1 MHSDISVLLPVH
13 GKCNYLDSTLSSV
26 YENTLQPL
34 EVLVINDGIEQEYIK
49 IIDKYMDKGNLRFIK
64 NQGKGLVSAL
74 NTGLLHAKG
83 VYVARIDSD
92 DLMAPNRM
100 ELQRELF
107 KQNSELV
114 VVGSQCTYINS
125 KSEVTGVSQYPVGIV
140 SNLEK
145 FQKECLIAHPSTM
158 YRLSAAKSIGGY
170 RSVFNWDGV
179 EIAEDFDFWLRLQKF
194 GQIINLNTPLT
205 SYRQHPEQLSSKYK
219 KGTQIG
225 TIFIIAINRMEDTK
239 IKEIHFQNNKC
250 QNLFDFVFIIFSNLG
265 FLYASVLLID
275 IWMLN
280 LKVSKSNRFIR
291 HIFNYLYKKL
301 LNNI

>member
-1 MHSDISVLLPVH
+1 MHLDISVLLPVH
-13 GKCNYLDSTLSSV
+13 GNCNYLDSTLSSI

-34 EVLVINDGIEQEYIK
+34 EVLVINDGIEQDCIK
-49 IIDKYMDKGNLRFIK
+49 IVDKYMDKGNLKFIK

-74 NTGLLHAKG
+74 NTGLFHAKG

-125 KSEVTGVSQYPVGIV
+125 KGEDIGVSRYPVGIV
-140 SNLEK
+140 SNLEQ

-158 YRLSAAKSIGGY
+158 FQLSKAKSIGGY
-170 RSVFNWDGV
+170 RSVFTWDGA
-179 EIAEDFDFWLRLQKF
+179 EIAEDFDFWLRLRKF
-194 GQIINLNTPLT
+194 GQIVNLNTPLT
-205 SYRQHPEQLSSKYK
+205 LYRQHPEQLSSKYK

-225 TIFIIAINRMEDTK
+225 TIFIVAINRMEDAK
-239 IKEIHFQNNKC
+239 IKKIHFQNNKC
-250 QNLFDFVFIIFSNLG
+250 QNLFDFAFIIFSNLG
-265 FLYASVLLID
+265 FLYTSVLLID

-280 LKVSKSNRFIR
+280 LKVYRSNKFIR
-291 HIFNYLYKKL
+291 SVFNYLYKKL

>member
-74 NTGLLHAKG
+74 NTGLFYAKG

-100 ELQRELF
+100 ELQREQF

-114 VVGSQCTYINS
+114 VVGSQCTYIDS

-158 YRLSAAKSIGGY
+158 YRISAAKSIGGY

-194 GQIINLNTPLT
+194 GQIVNLDAPLT
-205 SYRQHPEQLSSKYK
+205 LYRQHSEQLSSKYQ

-225 TIFIIAINRMEDTK
+225 TIFIIAINRMENTK
-239 IKEIHFQNNKC
+239 IKEINFQNNKC
-250 QNLFDFVFIIFSNLG
+250 QNLFDFLSIIFQNLG
-265 FLYASVLLID
+265 FLYTIVLLID
-275 IWMLN
+275 IWMLK
-280 LKVSKSNRFIR
+280 LKVYKSNRFISN
-291 HIFNYLYKKL
+291 IFNYLYKKL

>member
-1 MHSDISVLLPVH
+1 LHSDISVLLPVH

-49 IIDKYMDKGNLRFIK
+49 IIDKYMDKGNLKFIK

-74 NTGLLHAKG
+74 NTGLFHAKG

-145 FQKECLIAHPSTM
+145 FK
-158 YRLSAAKSIGGY
+158 RSA
-170 RSVFNWDGV
+170 
-179 EIAEDFDFWLRLQKF
+179 
-194 GQIINLNTPLT
+194 
-205 SYRQHPEQLSSKYK
+205 
-219 KGTQIG
+219 
-225 TIFIIAINRMEDTK
+225 
-239 IKEIHFQNNKC
+239 
-250 QNLFDFVFIIFSNLG
+250 
-265 FLYASVLLID
+265 
-275 IWMLN
+275 
-280 LKVSKSNRFIR
+280 
-291 HIFNYLYKKL
+291 
-301 LNNI
+301 